1 MDPLQVLVLGFAPG
15 FFWLWMIGRSNRQRP
30 DPAALVI
37 RTFLLGVAVAI
48 PVVVVEMIV
57 QGADARGVGPRMSL
71 SEAAFL
77 AFVVAGLVEEFGKFV
92 VVRLSLFDSPY
103 FDEPLRGMIYASA
116 VALGFASI
124 ENVGYMLKLGPE
136 VIVGR
141 ALFSTLGHVF
151 FSALWGYG
159 LGSDR
164 RARLA
169 GDRVRGYAALG
180 LIAAIVAHGLF
191 DVFLFIDQAPLAVLV
206 FIAGGIGFVTLLAR
220 ANRGSIH
227 RGRNLAPRVECP
239 QCKASCVAGKRFC
252 SHCGG
257 ALARDLERRC
267 GGCKTRLEVLSEYC
281 ASCGV
286 RIDVSGE

>member
-1 MDPLQVLVLGFAPG
+1 MSNTATTWARQQTAGSSAAKCILLVLADMVRDVPHVSATGKTWPPMHAY
-15 FFWLWMIGRSNRQRP
+15 LSIASLCQVTEQDRKTVMSNLQR
-30 DPAALVI
+30 L
-37 RTFLLGVAVAI
+37 
-48 PVVVVEMIV
+48 
-57 QGADARGVGPRMSL
+57 
-71 SEAAFL
+71 EA
-77 AFVVAGLVEEFGKFV
+77 K
-92 VVRLSLFDSPY
+92 
-103 FDEPLRGMIYASA
+103 
-116 VALGFASI
+116 
-124 ENVGYMLKLGPE
+124 
-136 VIVGR
+136 
-141 ALFSTLGHVF
+141 
-151 FSALWGYG
+151 
-159 LGSDR
+159 
-164 RARLA
+164 
-169 GDRVRGYAALG
+169 G
-180 LIAAIVAHGLF
+180 LIARAGTDGQTNQVCVYRLAVNDPIEVADTGTESGTGTSAEIGTGTKSGTVPKLAANSTVFPVEQYRFSASPVPKTGHEPILNHIEPNEPKKKPHGLF